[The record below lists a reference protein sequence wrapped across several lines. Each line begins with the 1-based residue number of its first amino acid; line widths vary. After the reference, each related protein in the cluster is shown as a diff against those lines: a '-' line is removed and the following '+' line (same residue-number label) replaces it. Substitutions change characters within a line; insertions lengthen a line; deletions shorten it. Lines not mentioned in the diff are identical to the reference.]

1 MLRAQEELEALRLH
15 HVLDAK
21 RQNIHLLVH
30 RSLHLAP
37 HLRGL
42 LVLLAENTNTMVR
55 AGKSAAD
62 TSPRLI
68 AALVRASKLILKQP
82 RRTLNMRSAIG
93 AVDWAR
99 DYHLGR
105 LDNLTRCR
113 RLAITYA

>member
-1 MLRAQEELEALRLH
+1 MLRAQEELEALRRH

-55 AGKSAAD
+55 A
-62 TSPRLI
+62 REN
-68 AALVRASKLILKQP
+68 QP
-82 RRTLNMRSAIG
+82 PARRPGSLPHWFEPVNSS
-93 AVDWAR
+93 
-99 DYHLGR
+99 
-105 LDNLTRCR
+105 
-113 RLAITYA
+113 